1 MKKYK
6 EIITVMLTAFML
18 TGTAFAETNSS
29 TYKATAKDDTILLE
43 KNSLTTEKDFS
54 ELDVD
59 VIKYIGENKI
69 TIFSGKLKD
78 YDNGEWVNIDFSQ
91 IQFMMILN
99 WDTMENEA
107 IYIVPSS
114 SVFNSAEEKKS
125 TEKLSSDKIEK
136 SSNNLFGASSLTAF
150 SSQIKINGVNVG
162 ENGMRIIDNANLS
175 CTFTITNNSSDS
187 QKISA
192 ILATYT
198 ENKTLYQV
206 KKINTPLVAPGKTE
220 SIQVAYKFNAKKEY
234 SGKLMF
240 WNDKMMPFRAT
251 VDFTQN
257 SGVNAYYYNADNRLL
272 QVDKANNTSVY
283 YTYDNM
289 GNLLTK
295 TVRGAE

>member
-1 MKKYK
+1 MS
-6 EIITVMLTAFML
+6 IIPQI
-18 TGTAFAETNSS
+18 AFAENS
-29 TYKATAKDDTILLE
+29 TFKIT
-43 KNSLTTEKDFS
+43 
-54 ELDVD
+54 VD
-59 VIKYIGENKI
+59 GENASVVEDTLTSTTDYSNMNVMVYEDADGEKRLVYE
-69 TIFSGKLKD
+69 GLLGG
-78 YDNGEWVNIDFSQ
+78 YDNGAWSNIDFSQ
-91 IQFMMILN
+91 IDFLLIFN
-99 WDTMENEA
+99 WNSEDMLYVQPVKNSVNINKQTENNTPVNKTQ
-107 IYIVPSS
+107 Y
-114 SVFNSAEEKKS
+114 
-125 TEKLSSDKIEK
+125 LSDS
-136 SSNNLFGASSLTAF
+136 ASSLSIA
-150 SSQIKINGVNVG
+150 SQIKINGINVG
-162 ENGMRIIDNANLS
+162 ENGMRIVDDANLN

-206 KKINTPLVAPGKTE
+206 KMINTPLVAPGKTE

-240 WNDKMMPFRAT
+240 WNDKMMPLAAT

-257 SGVNAYYYNADNRLL
+257 SGINAYYYNADNRLL